1 MLVKHAV
8 DAELSRL
15 LGLTMKQIEPIL
27 TVGGDPAEKKF
38 MECCWCLWKAGES
51 NWWNH
56 LSMRPSIFCL
66 RSHVLYFSRG

>member
-8 DAELSRL
+8 DAELSRS

-27 TVGGDPAEKKF
+27 TVGGDPAEKNSWNAVGV
-38 MECCWCLWKAGES
+38 CGRRVES